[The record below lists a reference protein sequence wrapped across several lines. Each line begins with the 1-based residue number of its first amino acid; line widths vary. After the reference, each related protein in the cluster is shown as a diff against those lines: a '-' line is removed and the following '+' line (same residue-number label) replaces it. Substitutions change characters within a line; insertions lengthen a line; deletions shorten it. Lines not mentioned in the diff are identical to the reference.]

1 MARTKQYNEHDVIQK
16 AMNLFWKN
24 GYETTS
30 IRMLEKEMGINQF
43 SIYSSFGSKHGVFVE
58 SIKAYKVQLNFI
70 RHKLRDS
77 NSGTTG
83 IKQFFYDFLEFTKDN
98 TSRKGC
104 LDCNTVSELGNN
116 AEEDLMKELL
126 KFTEEIK
133 VLFINNLKQE
143 TTKTKED
150 ITRESNYLMTSM
162 LGLSLGSRILNDEQ
176 LDDYIETTFKNI

>member
-1 MARTKQYNEHDVIQK
+1 
-16 AMNLFWKN
+16 
-24 GYETTS
+24 
-30 IRMLEKEMGINQF
+30 
-43 SIYSSFGSKHGVFVE
+43 
-58 SIKAYKVQLNFI
+58 
-70 RHKLRDS
+70 
-77 NSGTTG
+77 
-83 IKQFFYDFLEFTKDN
+83 
-98 TSRKGC
+98 
-104 LDCNTVSELGNN
+104 
-116 AEEDLMKELL
+116 MKELL

>member
-16 AMNLFWKN
+16 AMNLFWRN

-58 SIKAYKVQLNFI
+58 SIKAYKVQLNSI

-77 NSGTTG
+77 NSGTIG

-104 LDCNTVSELGNN
+104 LVCNTVSELGNN

-176 LDDYIETTFKNI
+176 LEDYIETIFKNI

>member
-58 SIKAYKVQLNFI
+58 SIKAYKVQLNSI

-77 NSGTTG
+77 NSGTIG

-104 LDCNTVSELGNN
+104 L
-116 AEEDLMKELL
+116 
-126 KFTEEIK
+126 
-133 VLFINNLKQE
+133 
-143 TTKTKED
+143 
-150 ITRESNYLMTSM
+150 
-162 LGLSLGSRILNDEQ
+162 
-176 LDDYIETTFKNI
+176 